1 VVEVVEHIPQH
12 HTQLVNK
19 VLEVV
24 VTQHQKPLEQ
34 VVDMVVLAITLMLV
48 QMELLEPEVVAVVVD
63 PLLPL
68 ELVVMVVAVW
78 F

>member
-1 VVEVVEHIPQH
+1 VVEVVEHIFLHQPQ
-12 HTQLVNK
+12 L

-24 VTQHQKPLEQ
+24 VTQHHKLLEQ
-34 VVDMVVLAITLMLV
+34 VVDMVVITIILMLV

>member
-1 VVEVVEHIPQH
+1 VVEVVEHIFLHQPQ
-12 HTQLVNK
+12 L

-24 VTQHQKPLEQ
+24 VTQHHKLLEQ
-34 VVDMVVLAITLMLV
+34 VVDMVVITVILMLV